1 MQFAAFDA
9 MAVDLQQ
16 LATDT
21 HVACCLILHV
31 CVCICVCWCCARD
44 AHNECGRLIVNALAI
59 MATRRQL
66 VNVKCILINP
76 HIFHLKHFNA
86 NGHAPAQLPLSNE
99 GGGGHIKCNYLA
111 QIACLGLIMLWI
123 A

>member
-31 CVCICVCWCCARD
+31 CVCARD
-44 AHNECGRLIVNALAI
+44 AHNEYGRLIVNALAI

-86 NGHAPAQLPLSNE
+86 NGHAPTQATSLKRV
-99 GGGGHIKCNYLA
+99 GGGILNVIIWHKLRV
-111 QIACLGLIMLWI
+111 
-123 A
+123 

>member
-31 CVCICVCWCCARD
+31 CVCARD

-86 NGHAPAQLPLSNE
+86 NGHAPTQAASLKWGE
-99 GGGGHIKCNYLA
+99 GGILNVIIWHKLRV
-111 QIACLGLIMLWI
+111 
-123 A
+123 